1 MSKKQ
6 SVFNKKKWIQSH
18 LNEILNLKEQ
28 GLTYQ
33 GIIQSL
39 KDQHN
44 MAFDLTESLLSRYL
58 NEFAKH
64 NSTTLKTET
73 ALNSKIERQKER
85 LKSRNNE
92 IQNLNRRLER
102 VIERN
107 MLFEVENKN
116 LKERNRILENKFL
129 AGEAR
134 LKDLRRYNGYNNVH
148 WKIAELEQKND
159 DLFWSILH
167 LEQLAERL
175 AAPHEE
181 AAEKIEQLETKL
193 AEIKQDY
200 SDVKHKQVQYTQ
212 EIEQL
217 GLKIHALT
225 QEKEALE
232 QQLSE
237 KETQVIHQDQEK
249 IEQLTQERQ
258 KFLQE
263 RNQLNM
269 LSKQLKSDL
278 SNSEQQLRE
287 TTKLLYESRNNA
299 KQRDLWR
306 VLALF
311 SSALAVI
318 CILTFIFL

>member
-6 SVFNKKKWIQSH
+6 SSFNKKQWIQSH
-18 LNEILNLKEQ
+18 LNEILNLKKQ

-44 MAFDLTESLLSRYL
+44 MPFNLTESLLSRYL

-64 NSTTLKTET
+64 ESTTLKTET
-73 ALNSKIERQKER
+73 ALSSKIERQKER
-85 LKSRNNE
+85 LQARNNE
-92 IQNLNRRLER
+92 IQNLNRRLDR
-102 VIERN
+102 VLERN
-107 MLFEVENKN
+107 MHFEVENKN

-159 DLFWSILH
+159 DQFWSILH

-175 AAPHEE
+175 AEPHEK
-181 AAEKIEQLETKL
+181 AAEKIEQLEEEL
-193 AEIKQDY
+193 ATIKQNY
-200 SDVKHKQVQYTQ
+200 AEVEHKQVQSTQ

-217 GLKIHALT
+217 ELKIHALT
-225 QEKEALE
+225 EEKEALE

-237 KETQVIHQDQEK
+237 KETPVIQQDQEQ
-249 IEQLTQERQ
+249 IEQLTQDRQ
-258 KFLQE
+258 RLIREKSELTMYA
-263 RNQLNM
+263 RR
-269 LSKQLKSDL
+269 LKSDL

-287 TTKLLYESRNNA
+287 ISNSLYESQNNA

-306 VLALF
+306 VIALF
-311 SSALAVI
+311 SSALAI
-318 CILTFIFL
+318 ACILMFIFL

>member
-6 SVFNKKKWIQSH
+6 STFNKKQWIQSH
-18 LNEILNLKEQ
+18 LNEILNLKKQ

-44 MAFDLTESLLSRYL
+44 MPFDLTESLLSRYL

-64 NSTTLKTET
+64 ESTTLKTET

-85 LKSRNNE
+85 LQSRNNE
-92 IQNLNRRLER
+92 IQNLNRRLDR

-107 MLFEVENKN
+107 MHFEVENKN

-159 DLFWSILH
+159 DQFWSILH

-175 AAPHEE
+175 AEPHEK
-181 AAEKIEQLETKL
+181 AAEKIEQLEKEL
-193 AEIKQDY
+193 AAIKQNY
-200 SDVKHKQVQYTQ
+200 AEVEQQQVQSTE

-217 GLKIHALT
+217 GLTIHALT
-225 QEKEALE
+225 EEKEALE

-237 KETQVIHQDQEK
+237 KEVPVIQQDQEK
-249 IEQLTQERQ
+249 IEQLTQD
-258 KFLQE
+258 LQRLIQE
-263 RNQLNM
+263 KSELTMYARR
-269 LSKQLKSDL
+269 LKSDL

-287 TTKLLYESRNNA
+287 TSSSLYESRNNA

-311 SSALAVI
+311 SSALAVG
-318 CILTFIFL
+318 CILMFIFL

>member
-6 SVFNKKKWIQSH
+6 SAFNKKQWIQSH
-18 LNEILNLKEQ
+18 LNEILNLKKQ

-44 MAFDLTESLLSRYL
+44 MPFDLTESLLSRYL

-64 NSTTLKTET
+64 ESTTLKTET
-73 ALNSKIERQKER
+73 ALSSKIERQKER
-85 LKSRNNE
+85 LQARNNE
-92 IQNLNRRLER
+92 IQNLNRRLDR
-102 VIERN
+102 VLERN
-107 MLFEVENKN
+107 MHFEVENKN

-159 DLFWSILH
+159 DQFWSILH
-167 LEQLAERL
+167 LEQLSERL
-175 AAPHEE
+175 AEPHEK
-181 AAEKIEQLETKL
+181 AAEKIEQLEEEL
-193 AEIKQDY
+193 AVIKQNY
-200 SDVKHKQVQYTQ
+200 AEVEQQQVQSTE

-217 GLKIHALT
+217 GLTIHALKE
-225 QEKEALE
+225 EKEALE

-237 KETQVIHQDQEK
+237 KEVPIIQQDQEQ
-249 IEQLTQERQ
+249 IDQLTQDRQ
-258 KFLQE
+258 RLIQE
-263 RNQLNM
+263 KSELTMYTRR
-269 LSKQLKSDL
+269 LKSDL

-287 TTKLLYESRNNA
+287 TSSSLYESRNNA

-311 SSALAVI
+311 SSALAVG
-318 CILTFIFL
+318 CILMFIFL

>member
-6 SVFNKKKWIQSH
+6 SVFNKKQWIQSH
-18 LNEILNLKEQ
+18 LNEILNLKKQ

-44 MAFDLTESLLSRYL
+44 MPFDLTESLLSRYL

-64 NSTTLKTET
+64 DSTTLKTET

-85 LKSRNNE
+85 LQSRNNE

-107 MLFEVENKN
+107 ESLLFENSEI
-116 LKERNRILENKFL
+116 KERNRLLENKFL
-129 AGEAR
+129 DGEAR

-148 WKIAELEQKND
+148 WKVADLTEKND
-159 DLFWSILH
+159 EMFQSILM
-167 LEQLAERL
+167 LERLSERL

-181 AAEKIEQLETKL
+181 AAEKIEKLEKEL
-193 AEIKQDY
+193 AAIKQNY
-200 SDVKHKQVQYTQ
+200 ADVEHKQVKSTE
-212 EIEQL
+212 EIEKL

-225 QEKEALE
+225 EEKEALE

-237 KETQVIHQDQEK
+237 KETPIIHQDQEK
-249 IEQLTQERQ
+249 IEQLTQDRQ
-258 KFLQE
+258 RLIQE
-263 RNQLNM
+263 KSELTMYARR
-269 LSKQLKSDL
+269 LKSDL

-287 TTKLLYESRNNA
+287 TSNSLYESRNNA
-299 KQRDLWR
+299 KQSDLWR
-306 VLALF
+306 IIALF
-311 SSALAVI
+311 SSALAVA
-318 CILTFIFL
+318 CILMFIFL

>member
-6 SVFNKKKWIQSH
+6 SAFNKKQWIQSH
-18 LNEILNLKEQ
+18 LNEISNLKKQ

-44 MAFDLTESLLSRYL
+44 MPFDLTESLLSRYL

-64 NSTTLKTET
+64 ESTTLKTET
-73 ALNSKIERQKER
+73 ALSSKIERQKER
-85 LKSRNNE
+85 LQSRNNE

-107 MLFEVENKN
+107 ESLLFENSEI
-116 LKERNRILENKFL
+116 KERNRLLENKFL
-129 AGEAR
+129 DGEAR

-148 WKIAELEQKND
+148 WKVADLTEKND
-159 DLFWSILH
+159 EMFQSILM
-167 LEQLAERL
+167 LERLSERL

-181 AAEKIEQLETKL
+181 AAEKIEQLEEEL
-193 AEIKQDY
+193 AAIKQNY
-200 SDVKHKQVQYTQ
+200 ADVEHKQVQSTQ

-217 GLKIHALT
+217 ELKIYALT
-225 QEKEALE
+225 EEKEALE

-237 KETQVIHQDQEK
+237 KVVPVIQQDQEQV
-249 IEQLTQERQ
+249 EQLTQDRQ
-258 KFLQE
+258 RLIQE
-263 RNQLNM
+263 KSELTMYARR
-269 LSKQLKSDL
+269 LKSDL

-287 TTKLLYESRNNA
+287 TSNSLYESRNNA

-306 VLALF
+306 VIALF
-311 SSALAVI
+311 SSALAVA
-318 CILTFIFL
+318 CILMFIFL

>member
-1 MSKKQ
+1 MSKKR

-18 LNEILNLKEQ
+18 LNETLNLKEQ

-44 MAFDLTESLLSRYL
+44 MPFDLTESLLSRYL

-64 NSTTLKTET
+64 DSTTLKTET
-73 ALNSKIERQKER
+73 ALNSKIERQKDR
-85 LKSRNNE
+85 LQSRNNE
-92 IQNLNRRLER
+92 IQNLSRRLER
-102 VIERN
+102 IIERN
-107 MLFEVENKN
+107 EALLFENSEIQ
-116 LKERNRILENKFL
+116 ERNRLLENKFL
-129 AGEAR
+129 DGEAR

-148 WKIAELEQKND
+148 WKVADLTEKND
-159 DLFWSILH
+159 EMFQSILM
-167 LEQLAERL
+167 LERLSERL

-181 AAEKIEQLETKL
+181 AAEKIEQLETEL
-193 AEIKQDY
+193 TEIKKDY
-200 SDVKHKQVQYTQ
+200 ADVKHKQVQSTE

-217 GLKIHALT
+217 EIRIHALT
-225 QEKEALE
+225 EEKEALE

-237 KETQVIHQDQEK
+237 KETPVIYQDQEK

-258 KFLQE
+258 KFLE
-263 RNQLNM
+263 ESNQLQM
-269 LSKQLKSDL
+269 LSKRLKSDL

-287 TTKLLYESRNNA
+287 TSSLLYESRNNA

-306 VLALF
+306 ALSLF
-311 SSALAVI
+311 SSAVAVI
-318 CILTFIFL
+318 CILMFIFL

>member
-6 SVFNKKKWIQSH
+6 SAFNKKQWIKSH
-18 LNEILNLKEQ
+18 LNEILNLKKQ

-33 GIIQSL
+33 GTIQSL

-44 MAFDLTESLLSRYL
+44 MPFDLTESLLSRYL

-64 NSTTLKTET
+64 ESTTLKTET
-73 ALNSKIERQKER
+73 ALSSKIERQKER
-85 LKSRNNE
+85 LQARNNE
-92 IQNLNRRLER
+92 IQNLNRRLDR

-107 MLFEVENKN
+107 MHFEVENKN

-159 DLFWSILH
+159 DQFWSILH

-175 AAPHEE
+175 AEPHEK
-181 AAEKIEQLETKL
+181 AAEKIEQLEEEL
-193 AEIKQDY
+193 AVIKQNY
-200 SDVKHKQVQYTQ
+200 TEVEQQQVQSTE

-217 GLKIHALT
+217 GLTIHTLT
-225 QEKEALE
+225 EEKEALE

-237 KETQVIHQDQEK
+237 KEVPVIQQDQEQ
-249 IEQLTQERQ
+249 IDQLTQDRQ
-258 KFLQE
+258 RLIQE
-263 RNQLNM
+263 KSELTMYARR
-269 LSKQLKSDL
+269 LKSDL

-287 TTKLLYESRNNA
+287 TSSSLYESRNNA

-311 SSALAVI
+311 SSALAVG
-318 CILTFIFL
+318 CILMFIFL

>member
-6 SVFNKKKWIQSH
+6 SVFNKKQWIQSH
-18 LNEILNLKEQ
+18 LNEILNLKKQ

-44 MAFDLTESLLSRYL
+44 MPFDLTESLLSRYL

-64 NSTTLKTET
+64 DSTTLKTET

-85 LKSRNNE
+85 LQSRNNE

-107 MLFEVENKN
+107 ESLLFENSEI
-116 LKERNRILENKFL
+116 KERNRLLENKFL
-129 AGEAR
+129 DGEAR

-148 WKIAELEQKND
+148 WKVADLTEKND
-159 DLFWSILH
+159 EMFQSILM
-167 LEQLAERL
+167 LERLSERL

-181 AAEKIEQLETKL
+181 AAEKIEKLEKEL
-193 AEIKQDY
+193 AAIKQNY
-200 SDVKHKQVQYTQ
+200 ADVEQKHVQSTE

-225 QEKEALE
+225 EEKEALE

-237 KETQVIHQDQEK
+237 KEVPVIQQDQEK
-249 IEQLTQERQ
+249 IEQLTQDRQ
-258 KFLQE
+258 RLIQE
-263 RNQLNM
+263 KSELTMYARR
-269 LSKQLKSDL
+269 LKSDL

-287 TTKLLYESRNNA
+287 TSSSLYESRNNA

-311 SSALAVI
+311 SSALAFI
-318 CILTFIFL
+318 CILMFIFL

>member
-6 SVFNKKKWIQSH
+6 SAFNKKQWIQSH
-18 LNEILNLKEQ
+18 LNEILNLKKQ

-44 MAFDLTESLLSRYL
+44 MPFDLTESLLSRYL

-64 NSTTLKTET
+64 ESTTLKTET
-73 ALNSKIERQKER
+73 ALSSKIERQKER
-85 LKSRNNE
+85 LQARNNE
-92 IQNLNRRLER
+92 IQNLNRRLDR
-102 VIERN
+102 VLERN
-107 MLFEVENKN
+107 MHFEVENKN

-159 DLFWSILH
+159 DQFWSILH

-175 AAPHEE
+175 AEPHEK
-181 AAEKIEQLETKL
+181 AAEKIEQLEEEL
-193 AEIKQDY
+193 AEIKQNYADIE
-200 SDVKHKQVQYTQ
+200 HKQVQSTQ

-217 GLKIHALT
+217 ELKIHALT
-225 QEKEALE
+225 KEKEALE

-237 KETQVIHQDQEK
+237 KVVPVILQDLEQ
-249 IEQLTQERQ
+249 IEQLTQDRQ
-258 KFLQE
+258 RLIQE
-263 RNQLNM
+263 KSELTIYARR
-269 LSKQLKSDL
+269 LKSDL

-287 TTKLLYESRNNA
+287 TSNSLHESRNNA
-299 KQRDLWR
+299 KQSDLWR
-306 VLALF
+306 IIALF
-311 SSALAVI
+311 SSALAVA
-318 CILTFIFL
+318 CILMFIFL